1 MRLTRAAFSVLIK
14 FSDGIQSVYT
24 LIEDI
29 DLVMKDFSDENDQKQ
44 KLKSTIGV
52 LEERKS
58 EEYKTLLK
66 QWE

>member
-1 MRLTRAAFSVLIK
+1 M
-14 FSDGIQSVYT
+14 YT

-29 DLVMKDFSDENDQKQ
+29 DLVMKDFSDENNQKE
-44 KLKSTIGV
+44 KLKKIIGV
-52 LEERKS
+52 LEDRKS

>member
-1 MRLTRAAFSVLIK
+1 M
-14 FSDGIQSVYT
+14 YT

-44 KLKSTIGV
+44 KLKKTIER
-52 LEERKS
+52 LDERKS